1 MRVALITAL
10 PPSGGAGAARVR
22 RDAPTPTR
30 RKGGTLKIRVAPA
43 EVDAAFAA
51 APDLA
56 RGLPYSPPIVNRRLV
71 R

>member
-10 PPSGGAGAARVR
+10 PPSGGAGAARVSR
-22 RDAPTPTR
+22 ETPTR

-43 EVDAAFAA
+43 EVDANFAF